1 MGPKE
6 RKTVIEGVCHHIG
19 LHALCFAFLSCLVFH
34 LFFSAT
40 PSSGSAVWSLLVRVT
55 SMWPEVL
62 MIHVASIL
70 GTLAMSDDQ
79 RICIQPL
86 CSAALSVF
94 QHMKQT
100 SALFEPSI
108 LCPALLFGL
117 GVPIDSITSPN
128 SRHCL
133 FKMTSFRCLEASQ
146 VRAPSMV
153 WLSHRCPESQHK
165 NLNLLCDLTGCL
177 GQMISKPSSS
187 GCLTEKDN
195 CLVLALL
202 GDRFFFF

>member
-1 MGPKE
+1 MIRESASNPY
-6 RKTVIEGVCHHIG
+6 VQPHS
-19 LHALCFAFLSCLVFH
+19 A
-34 LFFSAT
+34 FFSI
-40 PSSGSAVWSLLVRVT
+40 WS
-55 SMWPEVL
+55 
-62 MIHVASIL
+62 
-70 GTLAMSDDQ
+70 
-79 RICIQPL
+79 
-86 CSAALSVF
+86 
-94 QHMKQT
+94 KT
-100 SALFEPSI
+100 SALFGPSI
-108 LCPALLFGL
+108 LRPALLFGL

-187 GCLTEKDN
+187 GRLTEKDN

-202 GDRFFFF
+202 GDRFFFSEDNYITLSSHKEKQNIRCGNSCSLKTEAARLLGVWGQPRLYHEL